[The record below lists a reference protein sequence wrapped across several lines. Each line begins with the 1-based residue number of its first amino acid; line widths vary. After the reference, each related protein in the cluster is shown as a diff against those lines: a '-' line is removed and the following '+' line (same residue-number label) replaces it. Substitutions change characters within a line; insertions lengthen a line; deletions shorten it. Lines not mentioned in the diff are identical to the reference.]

1 MIAGFSHV
9 NLRVNDYDT
18 AMAFYR
24 DLLGFT
30 ELPRPDFGRGP
41 NSGAWLRVGDLQL
54 HLSCTNSPEP
64 IPDAKGAHVAFH
76 VARSDFD
83 ALVDT
88 LAAADVK
95 FEIGPVE
102 RVDFGTPVIAV
113 FVKDPFGN
121 YLEFTDVGPLS

>member
-9 NLRVNDYDT
+9 NLRVNDYEM

-54 HLSCTNSPEP
+54 HLSCTTSPL
-64 IPDAKGAHVAFH
+64 PDAKGAHVAFH
-76 VARSDFD
+76 VPRAEFD
-83 ALVDT
+83 SLVET
-88 LAAADVK
+88 LAAADVT

-102 RVDFGTPVIAV
+102 RVDFGTSVIAV